1 MVTCREYNIA
11 LRIELKRK
19 EIRDDPKRVA
29 ELAAYFTHCNL
40 QPVHM
45 ALSLRS
51 AMSIFFK
58 LKNFDTCHHFCRRL
72 LELNPGA
79 KVRRF
84 AGLHAGPAAGS
95 HSIALPLMGSQLF
108 VEVGQHL
115 HSPLYATSLAGSQ
128 GSA

>member
-1 MVTCREYNIA
+1 MVACREYNIA

-19 EIRDDPKRVA
+19 EIRDDPKRLA

-51 AMSIFFK
+51 AMSISFK

-79 KVRRF
+79 KVRR
-84 AGLHAGPAAGS
+84 AVGLHAGPAAGLCVRVLPLKAS
-95 HSIALPLMGSQLF
+95 QPICRAWAATPQSPVCHIAL
-108 VEVGQHL
+108 
-115 HSPLYATSLAGSQ
+115 
-128 GSA
+128 

>member
-1 MVTCREYNIA
+1 MPTSWKYKICCADRWQQRLTVVTCREYNIA

-79 KVRRF
+79 KVRHVV
-84 AGLHAGPAAGS
+84 GLHAGPAAGPQLS
-95 HSIALPLMGSQLF
+95 ALPLPVSQPF
-108 VEVGQHL
+108 C
-115 HSPLYATSLAGSQ
+115 
-128 GSA
+128 

>member
-1 MVTCREYNIA
+1 MTDCGTCREYNIA

-79 KVRRF
+79 KVRVG
-84 AGLHAGPAAGS
+84 AILWDCMQG
-95 HSIALPLMGSQLF
+95 QL
-108 VEVGQHL
+108 
-115 HSPLYATSLAGSQ
+115 LAHVRVLWFSWLFH
-128 GSA
+128 

>member
-79 KVRRF
+79 KVRRVV
-84 AGLHAGPAAGS
+84 GLHAGS
-95 HSIALPLMGSQLF
+95 HSIALPLMVSQSF
-108 VEVGQHL
+108 VEVEQHL
-115 HSPLYATSLAGSQ
+115 HSPLCATSLAGSQ
-128 GSA
+128 GPA

>member
-1 MVTCREYNIA
+1 MLAHCAHMLGAQSLNCSWQHRPTVVTCREYNIA

-79 KVRRF
+79 KVQQEPCCGTACRPNCW
-84 AGLHAGPAAGS
+84 L
-95 HSIALPLMGSQLF
+95 
-108 VEVGQHL
+108 
-115 HSPLYATSLAGSQ
+115 TC
-128 GSA
+128 